1 MKEAK
6 LTLDVN
12 EKPPVLKWIILA
24 LQHVFAMFGATILV
38 PILVNAAAG
47 ETVLTIPVALVT
59 SGIGTLLYILCTKG
73 KSPVYLGSS
82 FAFITPIAVGAAKA
96 GVGGAMTGI
105 MIVGIIYIVVALII
119 SLVGKDWLSKLLPPI
134 VIGPMIMI
142 IGLGLAPTAISEM
155 GLASDVFNWREV
167 VVALFTFLV
176 TAIVMLRGKG
186 FLKIIP
192 FLVGMVSGYVLAVI
206 LGLVDF
212 KPVLDAAFFSMPD
225 FILPFISYTPTLGA
239 ALTIAPI
246 ALVTIAEHI
255 GDHTALSTIIGKDLL
270 KEPGLN
276 RTLLGDGVAT
286 FVAGL
291 LGGPSNTTYGENTS
305 VVGMTKIASV
315 WVIGLAAIFAICLGF
330 LGKFTAL
337 VSTIPSA
344 VLGGVALLL
353 YGFIAVNGLKVLIEN
368 RMDFSKSRNVIIAS
382 SMLVLGLGGAMVTV
396 GTVTISGMSLAAL
409 VGILLNLF
417 LPKDKNEENSKENND
432 EKIVNAQIAKDE
444 IKIAIEDDKKDK
456 KNKKNAK
463 NKKDEEQK
471 AEELVVLDHPLVE
484 HKLSILRDK
493 NTGTKEFREL
503 VSELGMLL
511 CYEAMSEAEL
521 DDVEIETP
529 IQKITAKRL
538 NEDKYAFLPIL
549 RAGTGMLD
557 GLINVIPNAKIGHIG
572 MYRNEETL
580 EPVRYFFKVPS
591 DIKNR
596 EVLVLDPMLATGGS
610 GCDAIAQLKQEGV
623 KKIKFL
629 CLIAAPEGVAR
640 MQKEHP
646 DVKIYAAALDE
657 KLNENGYIVPGL
669 GDAGDRIFGTK

>member
-6 LTLDVN
+6 LLLDLN
-12 EKPPVLKWIILA
+12 EKPPILKWIVLA
-24 LQHVFAMFGATILV
+24 IQHVFAMFGATILV

-47 ETVLTIPVALVT
+47 QTVLTIPVALVT
-59 SGIGTLLYILCTKG
+59 SGIGTLIYILCTRG

-82 FAFITPIAVGAAKA
+82 FAFITPLALGYLKA
-96 GVGGAMTGI
+96 GIAGAMTGT
-105 MIVGIIYIVVALII
+105 MLVGIIYVIVALLIWVI
-119 SLVGKDWLSKLLPPI
+119 GKDWIQKILPPI

-142 IGLGLAPTAISEM
+142 IGLGLAPTAISEI
-155 GLASDVFNWREV
+155 GISADVTSIDWKGV
-167 VVALFTFLV
+167 IVALFTFLV
-176 TAIVMLRGKG
+176 TGIVMLKGKG
-186 FLKIIP
+186 FWKIIP
-192 FLVGMVSGYVLAVI
+192 FLVGMVSGYVLAVV
-206 LGLVDF
+206 LKMVDF
-212 KPVLDAAFFSMPD
+212 TPVLQASFFSLPD
-225 FILPFISYTPTLGA
+225 FVIPFVTYAPSLGA

-255 GDHTALSTIIGKDLL
+255 GDHTALGTIIGRDLL

-276 RTLLGDGVAT
+276 RTLLGDGIAT
-286 FVAGL
+286 FVAGM
-291 LGGPSNTTYGENTS
+291 LGGPANTTYGENTS

-337 VSTIPSA
+337 ISTIPNA

-368 RMDFSKSRNVIIAS
+368 RIDFSKSRNVIIAS
-382 SMLVLGLGGAMVTV
+382 SMLVLGLGGAVINVSTV
-396 GTVTISGMSLAAL
+396 AVSGMSLAAIAG
-409 VGILLNLF
+409 VLLNLL
-417 LPKDKNEENSKENND
+417 LPKEDEEEEDNSENKEEKVEEDSKE
-432 EKIVNAQIAKDE
+432 E
-444 IKIAIEDDKKDK
+444 IKLNEDT
-456 KNKKNAK
+456 
-463 NKKDEEQK
+463 
-471 AEELVVLDHPLVE
+471 LTVLNHPLIE

-503 VSELGMLL
+503 VGEIGMFV
-511 CYEAMSEAEL
+511 CYEAMKDAKLEET
-521 DDVEIETP
+521 EIETP
-529 IQKITAKRL
+529 MVALKTKKL

-557 GLINVIPNAKIGHIG
+557 GLIKVIPNAKIGHIG

-580 EPVRYFFKVPS
+580 KPVRYFYKVPK
-591 DIKNR
+591 DIKKR

-610 GCDAIAQLKQEGV
+610 GCDAIEQLKKEGV
-623 KKIKFL
+623 KNIKFL
-629 CLIAAPEGVAR
+629 CLIAAPEGVAK

-646 DVKIYAAALDE
+646 DVKIYTAALDE
-657 KLNENGYIVPGL
+657 KLNEKGYIVPGL

>member
-24 LQHVFAMFGATILV
+24 IQHVFAMFGATILV

-82 FAFITPIAVGAAKA
+82 FAFITPIAVGAVKA
-96 GVGGAMTGI
+96 GIGGAMTGI
-105 MIVGIIYIVVALII
+105 MLVGIVYIIVSLII
-119 SLVGKDWLSKLLPPI
+119 CLIGKEWLSKLLPPI

-155 GLASDVFNWREV
+155 GLASDILNWREV

-176 TAIVMLRGKG
+176 TAVVMLRGKG

-192 FLVGMVSGYVLAVI
+192 FLVGMVSGYILAVV

-212 KPVLDAAFFSMPD
+212 KPVLEAAFFSMPD
-225 FILPFISYTPTLGA
+225 FVLPFISYTPTLGA

-337 VSTIPSA
+337 VSTIPNA

-382 SMLVLGLGGAMVTV
+382 SMLVLGLGGAMVNV
-396 GTVTISGMSLAAL
+396 GTVTVSGMSLAAL

-417 LPKDKNEENSKENND
+417 LPKDKDDKEEKENKTENLD
-432 EKIVNAQIAKDE
+432 IKNDE
-444 IKIAIEDDKKDK
+444 IKLVVEENKKDK

-463 NKKDEEQK
+463 NRKQENEEK
-471 AEELVVLDHPLVE
+471 VEELVVLDHPLVE

-493 NTGTKEFREL
+493 KTGTKEFREL

-511 CYEAMSEAEL
+511 CYEAMNEAEL
-521 DDVEIETP
+521 DDVQIETP

-646 DVKIYAAALDE
+646 DVKIYTAALDE